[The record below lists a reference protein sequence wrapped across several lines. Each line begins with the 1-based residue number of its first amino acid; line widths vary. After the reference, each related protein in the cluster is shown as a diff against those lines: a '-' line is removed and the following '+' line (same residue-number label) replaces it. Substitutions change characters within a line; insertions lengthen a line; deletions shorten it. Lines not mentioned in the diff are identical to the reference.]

1 MQVYVTQTTF
11 LHHCVTY
18 KFGGTV
24 QEQADISFIR
34 AGSVA
39 ACTGPPGRQQSRDNV
54 HSEYLTT
61 LVFSLCKRAQALIP
75 SA

>member
-1 MQVYVTQTTF
+1 MQLYVTQTTF
-11 LHHCVTY
+11 LNHSVY
-18 KFGGTV
+18 GGTV